1 MRHGTADLDQVSGRH
16 LDWQLFRRFV
26 VMVKPY
32 RWQTVLALLLL
43 PLIAAAKLAQPYL
56 IKVLIDEHIVPGRLN
71 GFIGP
76 ILLFLALLL
85 GECLLMFVQ
94 SYLVQDVGQ
103 RLMADLRVRGFRRL
117 LRLPAAFFDRHPSG
131 RLVTRLTSDVEN
143 VGELFGA
150 GVIASVG
157 DLVTLVFILGV
168 MFWMSPTLTLVSLT
182 VIPPLLIVL
191 FLFRRNMRNAMRE
204 VRARLAGLNA
214 FIAERIA
221 GIGDVRLFGQ
231 QRRTLDEF
239 DDLQLDYRDGTFRV
253 IEWDAAL
260 YSLVEVFGA
269 LAIAGILWQGGRE
282 VLSGIASFGTLVA
295 FIEYVQKFF
304 TPLRDL
310 SAKYSIIQSSNASLE
325 RIFELLDETEE
336 PSGKEQLPQGKG
348 EIRFEG
354 VDFSYD
360 GRTPVLKGVDLRI
373 GNGET
378 VALVGATGSGKTTLS
393 RLLMQFYRPDKGRI
407 LLDDTD
413 LADLDP
419 GMVRHRIGWVS
430 QEPFLFSGTVRANL
444 DPEGHADDA
453 VLLGLLEECGLLEV
467 VERLG
472 GLDGQLVERGRNLS
486 SGERQL
492 LCLVRALVGQPQLL
506 ILDEATSR
514 LDSLSEQKVAQ
525 GLAAAGCGRSVL
537 LIAHRLRTAAAAD
550 RIHVLRHG
558 RIVESGS
565 HRDLL
570 KQAGLYAR
578 LWRLQEL
585 NGEASPVLPENHC
598 H

>member
-1 MRHGTADLDQVSGRH
+1 MRHGMPELDQVAGRH

-26 VMVKPY
+26 AMVKPY
-32 RWQTVLALLLL
+32 GRQTVLALVLL
-43 PLIAAAKLAQPYL
+43 PLVAGAKLAQPYL
-56 IKVLIDEHIVPGRLN
+56 IKVLIDEHIVPGRLD
-71 GFIGP
+71 GFAGP
-76 ILLFLALLL
+76 VLLFLGLLL

-103 RLMADLRVRGFRRL
+103 RLMAELRNRGFRRL

-150 GVIASVG
+150 GVIDSLG

-182 VIPPLLIVL
+182 VIPPLLMVL

-221 GIGDVRLFGQ
+221 GIGEVRLFGQ

-239 DDLQLDYRDGTFRV
+239 DELQEDYRDGTFRV

-269 LAIAGILWQGGRE
+269 LAIAGILWQGGGE

-310 SAKYSIIQSSNASLE
+310 SAKYSVIQASNASLE
-325 RIFELLDETEE
+325 RIFELLDEPEE
-336 PSGKEQLPQGKG
+336 PAGKELVPPGPG

-360 GRTPVLKGVDLRI
+360 GRTPVLQGVDLHI
-373 GNGET
+373 GSGET
-378 VALVGATGSGKTTLS
+378 VALVGATGSGKTTIS
-393 RLLMQFYRPDKGRI
+393 RLLMQFYRPDQGRI
-407 LLDDTD
+407 LLDDRD
-413 LADLDP
+413 LAELDP
-419 GMVRHRIGWVS
+419 GRVRQRIGWVS

-444 DPEGHADDA
+444 DPEGRADDA
-453 VLLGLLEECGLLEV
+453 ALLNLLEECGLGEV
-467 VERLG
+467 VDRLG
-472 GLDGQLVERGRNLS
+472 GLDGLLVERGRNLS

-492 LCLVRALVGQPQLL
+492 LCLVRALVGQPRLL

-514 LDSLSEQKVAQ
+514 LDSLSERKVAQ
-525 GLAAAGCGRSVL
+525 GLAAAGRGRSVL

-585 NGEASPVLPENHC
+585 NGEASSASPEHV
-598 H
+598 